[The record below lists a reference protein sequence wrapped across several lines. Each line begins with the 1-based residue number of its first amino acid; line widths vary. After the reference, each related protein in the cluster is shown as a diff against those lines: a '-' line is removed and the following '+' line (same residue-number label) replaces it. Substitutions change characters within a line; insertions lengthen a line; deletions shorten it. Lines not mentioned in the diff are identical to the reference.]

1 MTLCCFLSSLDH
13 QPPGL
18 RNPPVIDFGGK
29 GSAGGAQA
37 PISLHC
43 LASVLRGGICLLRK
57 HINTLILGVGV
68 CATVEQGTET
78 YLPSPDCTLTGW
90 GPSWRRELN
99 QGVISAIPACPP
111 PPLWS
116 LPACPPGCWKNIS
129 ALRFAQ
135 PGSNPALSLT
145 WGALGH
151 PFPSLSL
158 LPHLWCG
165 DGGGCG
171 GMRREAVACGG

>member
-43 LASVLRGGICLLRK
+43 LASALRGGICPLRK

-78 YLPSPDCTLTGW
+78 YLPSPDCTLMGW

-99 QGVISAIPACPP
+99 QGVISANPARPP
-111 PPLWS
+111 PQTLESPCLPIWVLEKYLCFKVCPARFQSSSVPDLGCPWTPLPFS
-116 LPACPPGCWKNIS
+116 EPASPS
-129 ALRFAQ
+129 VV
-135 PGSNPALSLT
+135 
-145 WGALGH
+145 WGWRRLWGH
-151 PFPSLSL
+151 KTRS
-158 LPHLWCG
+158 CG
-165 DGGGCG
+165 L
-171 GMRREAVACGG
+171 